1 LIGQNSEA
9 VAALQ
14 YRWTDRARSEKT
26 RLGNGFNHPFTA
38 DP

>member
-14 YRWTDRARSEKT
+14 YRWLTALEGEKT